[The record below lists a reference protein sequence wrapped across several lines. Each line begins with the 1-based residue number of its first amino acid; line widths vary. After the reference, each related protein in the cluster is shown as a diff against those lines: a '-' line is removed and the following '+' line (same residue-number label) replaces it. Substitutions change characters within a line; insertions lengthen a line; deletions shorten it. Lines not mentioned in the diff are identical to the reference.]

1 MPLDPVLA
9 RGLTPITAPQAPDPA
24 NQFAKIIQM
33 ENLRSQMETNALAR
47 QKNQMEMEDRNA
59 LRAALASPD
68 PAAALM
74 GIPGGAGEVEAR
86 AKLDTAKMERMLK
99 LLSVGNEYL
108 ARARDQQSYD
118 AARQAVESLSPG
130 STRSWAPQYS
140 PEGVQSLLQDAA
152 TIRKLNEPTDFERMV
167 RAAGIQPGTPEAQA
181 LARRKLDKDV
191 YIAPTEAGQ
200 LPADVRTAQWYASA
214 TPEQRAAY
222 DKATGKGAM
231 TAYQS
236 AQLEIAQSKEQRDAE
251 KATAEKEAV
260 ARALQS
266 AMSGAEE
273 SYRLVS
279 DAVGRARGLTSAT
292 STGVGSLIDKLPL
305 TDARAL
311 ANEVNTIKAN
321 LGFDRLRQM
330 REESKTG
337 GALGQVAV
345 KELERLESAV
355 AGLDTG
361 LSAPKVREQLSRIQ
375 THYDKWLL
383 ARRDAAKSEGAAS
396 QEAPPAAGQSVPT
409 KNFTYVPGK
418 GLVPQ

>member
-99 LLSVGNEYL
+99 VLSVGNEYL

-118 AARQAVESLSPG
+118 AARQAVESLAPG
-130 STRSWAPQYS
+130 ATRSWAQQYS

-152 TIRKLNEPTDFERMV
+152 TIRKLNEPTDFDRMV

-181 LARRKLDKDV
+181 FARRKLDKDV
-191 YIAPTEAGQ
+191 HIAPTEAGQ

-214 TPEQRAAY
+214 TPEQREAF
-222 DKATGKGAM
+222 DRATGKGAM
-231 TAYQS
+231 TPYQS

-260 ARALQS
+260 ARAQQT
-266 AMSGAEE
+266 AISGAEE

-279 DAVGRARGLTSAT
+279 EAVDRAVNLTSAT
-292 STGVGSLIDKLPL
+292 SAGLGSLLDKLPL

-311 ANEVNTIKAN
+311 ANEINTIKAN

-337 GALGQVAV
+337 AGVGQVAV

-361 LSAPKVREQLSRIQ
+361 LSAPRLREQLARVR
-375 THYDKWLL
+375 THYKKWLDIRGG
-383 ARRDAAKSEGAAS
+383 AEKEKS
-396 QEAPPAAGQSVPT
+396 APPP
-409 KNFTYVPGK
+409 PGVTPEDWADMTEEERK
-418 GLVPQ
+418 AWPSP